1 MAHITAVEFGGDT
14 CALARVTL
22 RGGEVAVSAAELL
35 NPSQFPGVGAF
46 TVALLK
52 SRRALGLAR
61 RCRVVLWG
69 LPDGASRTHSAV
81 KAVLA
86 PLTGAGFRVER
97 VVSPCNALAALA
109 RVKAVRG
116 AGATC
121 WVAINRGGVAIVVI
135 RPGKQIY
142 AHSFPWD
149 SNVGATGSQARLLQR
164 YSLVSFLA
172 PEVKRAMSEARAS
185 GFPVEAVITCGNLP
199 DLRSLTMPLI
209 EELDIEV
216 ETLDSLDGLV
226 VKPEASER
234 LSDAAASI
242 RLACA
247 GVIARPSRPWDDSKR
262 IAAER
267 AALLARVA
275 AVLALLALLA
285 AAFFGYERWQRSRSQ
300 PSTPVR
306 TTATAPPPPPVRP
319 APSANPPVRV
329 SRAPRTS
336 VQPPVVAPP
345 AQPSNPPAPKSAA
358 PATNPSPAAKP
369 SAPPAV
375 HGEQPVMRPPAPPVP
390 SEAKPTSPARQPAPA
405 PAPPLPP
412 LLRDPLPR
420 VTAILISSDRRL
432 ATIGRGQI
440 VGVGDAVGRRV
451 VVAIDERVV
460 VLREPSGVHIRVGL
474 GGRLLGAT
482 RDGPPGGATRR
493 DMRDLGKPT
502 DRELFRRQTVE
513 NRLWD

>member
-22 RGGEVAVSAAELL
+22 RGSDVAVSAAELI
-35 NPSQFPGVGAF
+35 NPSAFPGVEAL

-69 LPDGASRTHSAV
+69 LPDGASRNHTAV

-86 PLTGAGFRVER
+86 PLSGAGFRIER

-116 AGATC
+116 AGASC
-121 WVAINRGGVAIVVI
+121 WVAINRGGVAIVVV
-135 RPGKQIY
+135 RPGQQIY

-149 SNVGATGSQARLLQR
+149 SSVGASGSQARLLQR
-164 YSLVSFLA
+164 YSLVAFLT
-172 PEVKRAMSEARAS
+172 PEVKRAMGQARSS

-226 VKPEASER
+226 VKPDATEK

-262 IAAER
+262 VAAER
-267 AALLARVA
+267 AAMLARVA
-275 AVLALLALLA
+275 AVLALLGLLA
-285 AAFFGYERWQRSRSQ
+285 IGYFGYDRWQRSRAGSL
-300 PSTPVR
+300 TPGAP
-306 TTATAPPPPPVRP
+306 TATAPVAVPAP
-319 APSANPPVRV
+319 APSSVPPVRV
-329 SRAPRTS
+329 SRAPR
-336 VQPPVVAPP
+336 VPEQPPLTAPS
-345 AQPSNPPAPKSAA
+345 ATASKPAPVAGMSSTSATSPSGSVTKPAVSPPQPAA
-358 PATNPSPAAKP
+358 PRPD
-369 SAPPAV
+369 AV
-375 HGEQPVMRPPAPPVP
+375 R
-390 SEAKPTSPARQPAPA
+390 
-405 PAPPLPP
+405 PPLPA
-412 LLRDPLPR
+412 LLREPLPR
-420 VTAILISSDRRL
+420 VTAILISNDRRF
-432 ATIGRGQI
+432 ATVDRGRI
-440 VGVGDAVGRRV
+440 VAVGDAVGRRV
-451 VVAIDERVV
+451 VVAIDERAM

-482 RDGPPGGATRR
+482 RGGPGAGTRR
-493 DMRDLGKPT
+493 DMRDLGDP
-502 DRELFRRQTVE
+502 R
-513 NRLWD
+513 

>member
-35 NPSQFPGVGAF
+35 NPSAFPGVEAF

-52 SRRALGLAR
+52 ARRALGLAR

-69 LPDGASRTHSAV
+69 LPDGASRSHSAV

-86 PLTGAGFRVER
+86 PLSGAGFRVER

-109 RVKAVRG
+109 RVKAARG

-121 WVAINRGGVAIVVI
+121 WVALNRGGVAIVVV

-142 AHSFPWD
+142 AHSFPWN
-149 SNVGATGSQARLLQR
+149 SNVGASGSQARLLQR
-164 YSLVSFLA
+164 YSLVAFLA

-185 GFPVEAVITCGNLP
+185 GFPVETVITCGNLP

-226 VKPEASER
+226 VKPDATDTLSEV
-234 LSDAAASI
+234 AASI

-267 AALLARVA
+267 AALLTRVA
-275 AVLALLALLA
+275 AVLAVLGLLA
-285 AAFFGYERWQRSRSQ
+285 AAYVGYDRWQRARARSS
-300 PSTPVR
+300 PPAP
-306 TTATAPPPPPVRP
+306 TTAASPPAAPAGAP
-319 APSANPPVRV
+319 ASSSNPPVRV
-329 SRAPRTS
+329 SRAPRTPPAETPGAP
-336 VQPPVVAPP
+336 VTPPVTPAKPAAPVANPP
-345 AQPSNPPAPKSAA
+345 QPAPKPAA
-358 PATNPSPAAKP
+358 PMPDPTPA
-369 SAPPAV
+369 
-375 HGEQPVMRPPAPPVP
+375 
-390 SEAKPTSPARQPAPA
+390 
-405 PAPPLPP
+405 PLPP
-412 LLRDPLPR
+412 LLTDPLPR

-432 ATIGRGQI
+432 ATVGSGQI
-440 VGVGDAVGRRV
+440 VRIGDRVGRRV
-451 VVAIDERVV
+451 VVAIDERAV
-460 VLREPSGVHIRVGL
+460 VLREPSGVHVRVGL
-474 GGRLLGAT
+474 GGRLVRAPGEGRRPAP
-482 RDGPPGGATRR
+482 RGPI
-493 DMRDLGKPT
+493 
-502 DRELFRRQTVE
+502 
-513 NRLWD
+513 

>member
-35 NPSQFPGVGAF
+35 NPSAFPGVEAF

-52 SRRALGLAR
+52 ARRALGLAR

-69 LPDGASRTHSAV
+69 LPDGASRSHSAV

-86 PLTGAGFRVER
+86 PLSGAGFRVER

-109 RVKAVRG
+109 RVKAARG

-121 WVAINRGGVAIVVI
+121 WVALNRGGVAIVVV

-142 AHSFPWD
+142 AHSFPWN
-149 SNVGATGSQARLLQR
+149 SNVGASGSQARLLQR
-164 YSLVSFLA
+164 YSLVAFLA
-172 PEVKRAMSEARAS
+172 PEVKRAMSVARAS
-185 GFPVEAVITCGNLP
+185 GFPVETVITCGNLP

-226 VKPEASER
+226 VKPDATDTLSE
-234 LSDAAASI
+234 AAASI

-267 AALLARVA
+267 AALLTRVA
-275 AVLALLALLA
+275 AVLAVLGLLA
-285 AAFFGYERWQRSRSQ
+285 AAYVGYDRWQRARARSS
-300 PSTPVR
+300 PPAR
-306 TTATAPPPPPVRP
+306 TTAASPPAAPVGPP
-319 APSANPPVRV
+319 APASNPPVRV
-329 SRAPRTS
+329 SRAPRT
-336 VQPPVVAPP
+336 PP
-345 AQPSNPPAPKSAA
+345 AETPGAPVPPTVTPAKPAAPVANPPPPAPKSAA
-358 PATNPSPAAKP
+358 PVPDPT
-369 SAPPAV
+369 
-375 HGEQPVMRPPAPPVP
+375 PAPM
-390 SEAKPTSPARQPAPA
+390 
-405 PAPPLPP
+405 PP
-412 LLRDPLPR
+412 LLTDPLPR

-432 ATIGRGQI
+432 ATVGSGQI
-440 VGVGDAVGRRV
+440 VRIGDRVGRRV
-451 VVAIDERVV
+451 VVAIDERAV
-460 VLREPSGVHIRVGL
+460 VLREPSGVHVRVGL
-474 GGRLLGAT
+474 GGRLVRASRG
-482 RDGPPGGATRR
+482 GPPRG
-493 DMRDLGKPT
+493 PI
-502 DRELFRRQTVE
+502 
-513 NRLWD
+513 